1 MCLDLFVE
9 ERVRQ
14 EGFERLEDY
23 LRYYLKDLVSPAFHD
38 VRTFRSFLD
47 AGLIVAGMA
56 VRTSTGN
63 IDEEYWVTEDG
74 KLQGE
79 TKCPYPGKEGIFEPE
94 EILHG
99 DRISSG
105 WTIENT
111 LKLSYLCR

>member
-23 LRYYLKDLVSPAFHD
+23 LRYYLKDLVSPAFYD
-38 VRTFRSFLD
+38 VRTFRRLQE
-47 AGLIVAGMA
+47 AGLIVPKMA
-56 VRTSTGN
+56 IRTSTGD
-63 IDEEYWVTEDG
+63 IDEHYWITADW
-74 KLQGE
+74 KLKGE
-79 TKCPYPGKEGIFEPE
+79 PNCPYPGKEGVFEPE
-94 EILHG
+94 EILQG